1 MDDPLQALREAAT
14 LAEKAAATRA
24 VAERAGALRDAIARV
39 LRKDDD
45 GYRIDVLNA
54 VGASG
59 DASLAKLA
67 ETLLDSGP
75 PPRVLRAA
83 AVTLGKLGAPGTFE
97 RLTSLLHHRDP
108 TARAG
113 AITGL
118 LILGDARAVEPLRA
132 LTGDQGTPAPA
143 GAGSGAGRVTVGS
156 EAARAIRELTRGT
169 P

>member
-59 DASLAKLA
+59 DASLADLA
-67 ETLLDSGP
+67 ETLLDSAS

-83 AVTLGKLGAPGTFE
+83 AITLGKLGFPGRSSGSRPCCTIAIPRHAPVRSPACSSSAT
-97 RLTSLLHHRDP
+97 R
-108 TARAG
+108 ARSN
-113 AITGL
+113 L
-118 LILGDARAVEPLRA
+118 CAR
-132 LTGDQGTPAPA
+132 
-143 GAGSGAGRVTVGS
+143 
-156 EAARAIRELTRGT
+156 
-169 P
+169 